1 MVFAY
6 HPIKPKNMNKYKV
19 TMVERQKD
27 GTTCTLTQTAYCET
41 EKQVIDFYGLN
52 EPDIVSFNIDLD
64 K

>member
-1 MVFAY
+1 
-6 HPIKPKNMNKYKV
+6 MNKYKV

-52 EPDIVSFNIDLD
+52 EPDIVSFNIDLE